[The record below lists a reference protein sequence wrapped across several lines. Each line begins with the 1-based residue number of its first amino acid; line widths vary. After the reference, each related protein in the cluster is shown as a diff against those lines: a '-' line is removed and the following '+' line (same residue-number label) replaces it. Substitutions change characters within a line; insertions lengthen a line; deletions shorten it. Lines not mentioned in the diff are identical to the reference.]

1 MIGHRDRTTDGK
13 SDSNIPPPPP
23 GIYGGGV
30 GVGMGM
36 YKKKSK
42 MNRKNKIGRD
52 SSVND
57 VQNTSNIAV
66 FTHAVVKMSAFHHEH
81 RANMSLATQNKFLR
95 VRLVYI

>member
-1 MIGHRDRTTDGK
+1 
-13 SDSNIPPPPP
+13 
-23 GIYGGGV
+23 
-30 GVGMGM
+30 
-36 YKKKSK
+36 